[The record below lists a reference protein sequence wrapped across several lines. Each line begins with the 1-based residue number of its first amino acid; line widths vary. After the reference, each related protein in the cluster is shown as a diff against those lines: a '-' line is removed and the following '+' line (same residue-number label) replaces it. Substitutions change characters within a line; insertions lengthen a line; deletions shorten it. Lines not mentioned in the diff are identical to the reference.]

1 MTDKTL
7 ITMIKRTWHLCCDSY
22 AAGYLPLMED
32 SIYQQRSAPFLAL
45 DDKTQSRH
53 IALVKKML
61 GYDIGNRTLR
71 VPFDGQAPEILEQI
85 RESRL
90 RDSTAMEDFYNLIKT
105 GLTPDKNY
113 TILIYH
119 SVYDIPCKGTD
130 GADQQESEEV
140 YDFILCLICPTKKS
154 KENLCAEEEK
164 ITLTIP
170 DMVIGAP
177 AAGFL
182 WPAFAEGSPDPG
194 SAVIYNADAKCV
206 PHRLY
211 QDALRMAPFQTTSEL
226 RANLRDTAG
235 DCWEDL
241 LKITAALGT
250 KAPDQQIDRQTF
262 AEILQALPAE
272 RADKILKGYE
282 RYLEPYNPTAV
293 QLIIPEC
300 AAALASHKAA
310 GRKQWLFR
318 QAAVALQEIAPALS
332 EELQREADLQGG
344 EEWEE

>member
-177 AAGFL
+177 AAGFV
-182 WPAFAEGSPDPG
+182 WPAFTGRSPDPD
-194 SAVIYNADAKCV
+194 SMIIYNADARDPRHFLFEDILRVRAFITTAEIRTELGIIVGGYVTSAAK
-206 PHRLY
+206 
-211 QDALRMAPFQTTSEL
+211 QDY
-226 RANLRDTAG
+226 
-235 DCWEDL
+235 L
-241 LKITAALGT
+241 LKITAALGQR
-250 KAPDQQIDRQTF
+250 APEQLIDSREF
-262 AEILQALPAE
+262 ADILRVVPEEYRDNILSDFEAL
-272 RADKILKGYE
+272 I
-282 RYLEPYNPTAV
+282 EPYHPTAS
-293 QLIIPEC
+293 QLMAPE
-300 AAALASHKAA
+300 HV
-310 GRKQWLFR
+310 R
-318 QAAVALQEIAPALS
+318 AVAGKKIRSKMQRLLHRAADVI
-332 EELQREADLQGG
+332 EETKGAKYNITP
-344 EEWEE
+344 

>member
-1 MTDKTL
+1 MKRNIPTKNGWKSLAAILFSLLGKFDTSHNRKPATGRPGSPERSSNMTDKTL

-164 ITLTIP
+164 
-170 DMVIGAP
+170 
-177 AAGFL
+177 
-182 WPAFAEGSPDPG
+182 S
-194 SAVIYNADAKCV
+194 
-206 PHRLY
+206 
-211 QDALRMAPFQTTSEL
+211 
-226 RANLRDTAG
+226 
-235 DCWEDL
+235 L
-241 LKITAALGT
+241 L
-250 KAPDQQIDRQTF
+250 
-262 AEILQALPAE
+262 
-272 RADKILKGYE
+272 
-282 RYLEPYNPTAV
+282 PYPT
-293 QLIIPEC
+293 
-300 AAALASHKAA
+300 
-310 GRKQWLFR
+310 W
-318 QAAVALQEIAPALS
+318 
-332 EELQREADLQGG
+332 
-344 EEWEE
+344 